1 MASIIDLIFDGEIDE
16 RNRVEKPKDLSKDK
30 EYIAYEKLIASLSEE
45 QKELLEEIMKEQAIK
60 EGETFKK
67 IYSRG
72 FKLGLLIGLE
82 TAKFNPED

>member
-1 MASIIDLIFDGEIDE
+1 MASIIDYIFDGEIDE
-16 RNRVEKPKDLSKDK
+16 RNRIQKPIDLLKDK
-30 EYIAYEKLIASLSEE
+30 EYIAYEKLTESLSEE
-45 QKELLEEIMKEQAIK
+45 QKELLEEFVKEQAIK
-60 EGETFKK
+60 EGDTFKG